1 MEYSKVFMENL
12 ILTILFNI
20 LAHLPNFWFSKDDEA
35 QGYTCTQFGEFKSF
49 VSSWSNL
56 YI

>member
-49 VSSWSNL
+49 GSSWSNL